1 MLVNMTSLEA
11 FGRARGGLR
20 LELSLTRTVLLPLLL
35 PPPPPPLVLAQ
46 LLPLP
51 LPLLLLLPL
60 LFLDRLEG
68 AGLLVRGDGMGAGT
82 GRGGLLARGDDG
94 AGRPPRGEFSGRL
107 DASPVARGSR
117 GDGGRLPRGEG
128 GGRLESGLEV
138 ARESAIR
145 AEDTRT
151 DLPLAGFPP
160 PTMSTTF
167 SIIIM
172 QFGTRDAVI
181 TPLEECPARAQG

>member
-1 MLVNMTSLEA
+1 
-11 FGRARGGLR
+11 
-20 LELSLTRTVLLPLLL
+20 LTRTVLLPLLL

-68 AGLLVRGDGMGAGT
+68 AGLLARGDG
-82 GRGGLLARGDDG
+82 RGGCDGLLARGDDG

-107 DASPVARGSR
+107 DASPVASGSR

-138 ARESAIR
+138 ARESAIL
-145 AEDTRT
+145 AEGTRT